1 MSTNNGSVPPKL
13 DPASLYS
20 EQEKRDALKLKTYNN
35 ILESAHNKIRTI
47 SRMPNNDKSLL
58 FVVPEFVIGVPR
70 FNTRDCILYLVWN
83 LRNSHFDVQYYHPNL
98 LHISWKKHD
107 DQYREQRNPIVQTM
121 RNALDDANQA
131 NHAKNTIVE
140 ASFPKPV
147 IKKTTQSY
155 VGQNKDQD
163 SNTKKVTFI

>member
-1 MSTNNGSVPPKL
+1 MSSNNGSVPPKL
-13 DPASLYS
+13 DPSTLYS

-35 ILESAHNKIRTI
+35 ILESAHNKIRVI

-107 DQYREQRNPIVQTM
+107 DLYREQRNPIVQTM
-121 RNALDDANQA
+121 RNALEDSNQ
-131 NHAKNTIVE
+131 AKNTIVE
-140 ASFPKPV
+140 ASMPKPV
-147 IKKTTQSY
+147 IKKTTQNYLVPQQQEST
-155 VGQNKDQD
+155 
-163 SNTKKVTFI
+163 TKKVTFI

>member
-1 MSTNNGSVPPKL
+1 MSTGAAPPKL
-13 DPASLYS
+13 DPSMLYN

-35 ILESAHNKIRTI
+35 ILESAHNKIRVF
-47 SRMPNNDKSLL
+47 SRMPNNDKTLL

-98 LHISWKKHD
+98 LHISWKRHD

-121 RNALDDANQA
+121 RNALD
-131 NHAKNTIVE
+131 NTVKDRNAIVE
-140 ASFPKPV
+140 ATLPKPV
-147 IKKTTQSY
+147 IKKTTQNYMTQYKEPEST
-155 VGQNKDQD
+155 
-163 SNTKKVTFI
+163 TKKVTFI

>member
-1 MSTNNGSVPPKL
+1 MSTGAAPPKL
-13 DPASLYS
+13 DPSTLYN

-35 ILESAHNKIRTI
+35 ILESAHNKIRVF
-47 SRMPNNDKSLL
+47 SRMPNNDKTLL

-98 LHISWKKHD
+98 LHISWKRHD

-121 RNALDDANQA
+121 RNALD
-131 NHAKNTIVE
+131 NTVKDRNAIVE
-140 ASFPKPV
+140 ATLPKPV
-147 IKKTTQSY
+147 IKKTTQNYMTQYKEPEST
-155 VGQNKDQD
+155 
-163 SNTKKVTFI
+163 TKKVTFI

>member
-1 MSTNNGSVPPKL
+1 MSSNNGSVPPKL
-13 DPASLYS
+13 DPSTLYS

-35 ILESAHNKIRTI
+35 ILESAHNKIRVI

-107 DQYREQRNPIVQTM
+107 DLYREQRNPIVQTM
-121 RNALDDANQA
+121 RNALEDSNQ
-131 NHAKNTIVE
+131 AKNTIVE
-140 ASFPKPV
+140 VSMPKPV
-147 IKKTTQSY
+147 IKKTTQNYLVPQQQEST
-155 VGQNKDQD
+155 
-163 SNTKKVTFI
+163 TKKVTFI